1 MALLKS
7 LLVLVLLI
15 GELYGEPK
23 FPPLNNSRVV
33 DEASLFDL
41 SQKSILEQKLADYE
55 RNSSNQIVIVTLKS
69 LDGYDIS
76 DYGYQLGRHW
86 GIGQAKKNNG
96 VLLIIAP
103 NERKVRIEVGYGLE
117 GALNDATANTIIQKD
132 ILPFFKSGN
141 YYEGTGKGIDSI
153 IKVTKGEYTSE
164 PRKDIKKGS
173 IFEYLMPILFLF
185 IMISN
190 IFFKKGS
197 ARKSKIIPALVSSG
211 IAGIISWV
219 MFAIIPISIA
229 IAVIIFLIVLFGH
242 LSPLNSYNS
251 RSGGDFGGF
260 SRSSGS
266 FGGFSGGGGSFG
278 GGGASGSW

>member
-1 MALLKS
+1 MPLPKS

-15 GELYGEPK
+15 GGLYGEPK
-23 FPPLNNSRVV
+23 FPVLDNSRIV
-33 DEASLFDL
+33 DEASLFDS
-41 SQKSILEQKLADYE
+41 SQKSILEQKLAAYE
-55 RNSSNQIVIVTLKS
+55 NNSSNQIVIVTLKS

-117 GALNDATANTIIQKD
+117 GALNDATANSIIQND
-132 ILPFFKSGN
+132 ILPFFKTGN
-141 YYEGTGKGIDSI
+141 YFEGTSKGVDSI
-153 IKVTKGEYTSE
+153 IKVTKGEYTNE
-164 PRKDIKKGS
+164 PNETTEESS
-173 IFEYLMPILFLF
+173 IFEFLVPMLFLF
-185 IMISN
+185 TMIST
-190 IFFKKGS
+190 IFFKKS
-197 ARKSKIIPALVSSG
+197 TSRTSKIIPALVSSG
-211 IAGIISWV
+211 IAGVISWV
-219 MFAIIPISIA
+219 MFAIIPISIV

-242 LSPLNSYNS
+242 ISPNNYVS

-260 SRSSGS
+260 SGGES

>member
-1 MALLKS
+1 MPLLKS
-7 LLVLVLLI
+7 LLVLVLLV
-15 GELYGEPK
+15 GGLYGKPK
-23 FPPLNNSRVV
+23 FPSLNNSRIV
-33 DEASLFDL
+33 DEASLFDS
-41 SQKSILEQKLADYE
+41 SQKSILEQKLAAYE
-55 RNSSNQIVIVTLKS
+55 HNSSNQIVIVTLKS

-103 NERKVRIEVGYGLE
+103 NEHKVRIEVGYGLE

-132 ILPFFKSGN
+132 VLPFFKTGN
-141 YYEGTGKGIDSI
+141 YYEGTSKGIDSI
-153 IKVTKGEYTSE
+153 IKVTKGEYTGE
-164 PRKDIKKGS
+164 PKEAIKEGS
-173 IFEYLMPILFLF
+173 VFEFLMPVLFLF

-190 IFFKKGS
+190 IFFKKGTTK
-197 ARKSKIIPALVSSG
+197 KSNIIPALVSSG
-211 IAGIISWV
+211 VAGIISWI

-242 LSPLNSYNS
+242 LSPLSSYNS
-251 RSGGDFGGF
+251 RNGGDFGGF
-260 SRSSGS
+260 SSGSGS

>member
-1 MALLKS
+1 MPLLKS

-23 FPPLNNSRVV
+23 FPPLNNSRII
-33 DEASLFDL
+33 DEAALFDS
-41 SQKSILEQKLADYE
+41 SQKSILEHKLAAYE
-55 RNSSNQIVIVTLKS
+55 HNSSNQIVIVTLKS

-132 ILPFFKSGN
+132 ILPFFKTGN
-141 YYEGTGKGIDSI
+141 YYEGTSKGIDSI
-153 IKVTKGEYTSE
+153 IKVTKGEYTQESDE
-164 PRKDIKKGS
+164 TTRDNS
-173 IFEYLMPILFLF
+173 TFEFLMPILFLL
-185 IMISN
+185 IIISN
-190 IFFKKGS
+190 IFFKKGGTG
-197 ARKSKIIPALVSSG
+197 KSQIIPALVSSG

-219 MFAIIPISIA
+219 MFAIIPISIV

-242 LSPLNSYNS
+242 LSPLSNYNS

-260 SRSSGS
+260 SSGGG